1 MDKLSVIEMMLSS
14 AVIADLIAGIF
25 SLRISLKTHKEL
37 ENIEHIKQQYEL
49 TKIRYEQLNSYYKE
63 LIISLEKFEYKGKIE
78 QSMSC
83 MKEMVL
89 LRFQMYE
96 YIKKQHEQHTYYFS
110 KKYNEKIIEKEKTID
125 AVFGE
130 FIQKCK
136 EADSIDY
143 TNCLVD
149 YMITINKEME
159 LFKSFYIEKLK
170 LEMNSILEVPN

>member
-1 MDKLSVIEMMLSS
+1 MDKLSVIEMILSS

-63 LIISLEKFEYKGKIE
+63 LIISLEKFEYKGKIV
-78 QSMSC
+78 QSKSC

-110 KKYNEKIIEKEKTID
+110 KKYNEK
-125 AVFGE
+125 
-130 FIQKCK
+130 
-136 EADSIDY
+136 
-143 TNCLVD
+143 
-149 YMITINKEME
+149 
-159 LFKSFYIEKLK
+159 
-170 LEMNSILEVPN
+170 